1 MLSTSNMDPITK
13 NSLRLSIADF
23 LAISTKT
30 LSEAGIASARLDSE
44 LILAHILRRSR
55 EWLLAHDT
63 DTLTQ
68 SQQRQARQLLLQR
81 TQHRPIAY
89 LTGRRDFY
97 GHSFLVNEQV
107 LVPRPESEVILAI
120 LDELMQDN
128 HLRTVLD
135 VGTGSGCLAISVK
148 LTHPDLAVSACDIS
162 ESALLVARHNA
173 ARLLPSGRQIKFYQ
187 SDLLSDLPADSRFDL
202 IVANLPYLSPGQDGL
217 SPELAYEPAIAL
229 YADDD
234 GLSLIKQL
242 ITTAPARLTPGG
254 YLLLEMNT
262 KQIEAVASYATDYR
276 YQVVKQEPFHLL
288 MRLAN

>member
-1 MLSTSNMDPITK
+1 MDPITK
-13 NSLRLSIADF
+13 NSPRLSIADF

-30 LSEAGIASARLDSE
+30 LSEANIASARLDSE
-44 LILAHILRRSR
+44 LILAHVLRRSR
-55 EWLLAHDT
+55 EWLLAHDAVI
-63 DTLTQ
+63 LTQ
-68 SQQRQARQLLLQR
+68 PQQQQARQLLLQR
-81 TQHRPIAY
+81 TQRQPIAY

-120 LDELMQDN
+120 LDELMQAN

-135 VGTGSGCLAISVK
+135 VGTGSGCLAISIK
-148 LTHPDLAVSACDIS
+148 LAHPDLAVSACDIS
-162 ESALLVARHNA
+162 ESALPVARRNA
-173 ARLLPSGRQIKFYQ
+173 AQLLPSGQQIKFYQ
-187 SDLLSDLPADSRFDL
+187 SDLLSDLPVDSRFDL

-217 SPELAYEPAIAL
+217 SPELAYEPATAL

-242 ITTAPARLTPGG
+242 ITTAPAHLTPRG

-262 KQIEAVASYATDYR
+262 DQIEAVASYATDYR

>member
-1 MLSTSNMDPITK
+1 MDPITK
-13 NSLRLSIADF
+13 NRPRLSIADF
-23 LAISTKT
+23 LVISTKT
-30 LSEAGIASARLDSE
+30 LSKAGIASARLDSE
-44 LILAHILRRSR
+44 LILAHVLRRSR
-55 EWLLAHDT
+55 EWLLAHDAVI
-63 DTLTQ
+63 LTQ
-68 SQQRQARQLLLQR
+68 PQQQQARQLLLQR
-81 TQHRPIAY
+81 TQRQPIAY

-107 LVPRPESEVILAI
+107 LVPRPESEVILAM
-120 LDELMQDN
+120 LDELMQAN
-128 HLRTVLD
+128 HPRTVLD
-135 VGTGSGCLAISVK
+135 VGTGSGCLAISIK
-148 LTHPDLAVSACDIS
+148 LAHPDLAVSACDIS
-162 ESALLVARHNA
+162 ESALPVARRNA
-173 ARLLPSGRQIKFYQ
+173 ARLLPSGQQVKFYQ
-187 SDLLSDLPADSRFDL
+187 SDLLSDLPVGSQFDL
-202 IVANLPYLSPGQDGL
+202 IVANLPYLSPGQDDL

-262 KQIEAVASYATDYR
+262 DQIEAVASYATDYR

>member
-1 MLSTSNMDPITK
+1 MDPIAK
-13 NSLRLSIADF
+13 NSPCLSIAGF

-55 EWLLAHDT
+55 EWLLAHDAT
-63 DTLTQ
+63 ALTQ
-68 SQQRQARQLLLQR
+68 PQQQQARQLLLQR
-81 TQHRPIAY
+81 TQRQPIAY

-107 LVPRPESEVILAI
+107 LVPRPESEVILAM
-120 LDELMQDN
+120 LDELMQAN
-128 HLRTVLD
+128 HPRMVLD
-135 VGTGSGCLAISVK
+135 VGTGSGCLAISIK
-148 LTHPDLAVSACDIS
+148 LAHPDLAVSACDIS
-162 ESALLVARHNA
+162 KSALLVARRNA
-173 ARLLPSGRQIKFYQ
+173 ARLLPSGQQIKFYQ
-187 SDLLSDLPADSRFDL
+187 SDLLSDLPVGSQFDL

-242 ITTAPARLTPGG
+242 ITTAPAHLTPRG

-262 KQIEAVASYATDYR
+262 DQIETVVSYATGYR

>member
-1 MLSTSNMDPITK
+1 MDPITK
-13 NSLRLSIADF
+13 NSPHLSIADF

-55 EWLLAHDT
+55 EWLLAHDAT
-63 DTLTQ
+63 ALTQ
-68 SQQRQARQLLLQR
+68 PQQQQARQLLLQR
-81 TQHRPIAY
+81 TQRQPIAY

-120 LDELMQDN
+120 LDELAQDH

-135 VGTGSGCLAISVK
+135 VGTGSGCLATSIK
-148 LTHPDLAVSACDIS
+148 LAHPNLTVSACDIS
-162 ESALLVARHNA
+162 ESALLVARRNA
-173 ARLLPSGRQIKFYQ
+173 ARLLPSGQQIKFYQ
-187 SDLLSDLPADSRFDL
+187 SDLLSDLPVGSQFDL
-202 IVANLPYLSPGQDGL
+202 IIANLPYLSPGQDGL
-217 SPELAYEPAIAL
+217 SPELAYEPATAL

-242 ITTAPARLTPGG
+242 VATAPARLTPGG
-254 YLLLEMNT
+254 HLLLEMNT
-262 KQIEAVASYATDYR
+262 KQIEAVASYATSYR

-288 MRLAN
+288 MRLVN

>member
-1 MLSTSNMDPITK
+1 MDPVTK
-13 NSLRLSIADF
+13 NSPHLSIADF

-30 LSEAGIASARLDSE
+30 LSKAGIASARLDSE

-55 EWLLAHDT
+55 EWLLAHDAT
-63 DTLTQ
+63 ALTQ
-68 SQQRQARQLLLQR
+68 PQQQQARQLLLQR
-81 TQHRPIAY
+81 TRRQPIAY

-107 LVPRPESEVILAI
+107 LIPRPESEVILAI
-120 LDELMQDN
+120 LDELTQDH

-135 VGTGSGCLAISVK
+135 VGTGSGCLAISIK
-148 LTHPDLAVSACDIS
+148 LAHPDLAVSACDIS
-162 ESALLVARHNA
+162 ESALPVARRNA
-173 ARLLPSGRQIKFYQ
+173 ARLLPSSQQVKFYQ
-187 SDLLSDLPADSRFDL
+187 SDLLSNLPVDSRFDL
-202 IVANLPYLSPGQDGL
+202 VAANLPYLSPGQDGL
-217 SPELAYEPAIAL
+217 SPELAYEPATAL

-242 ITTAPARLTPGG
+242 IATAPARLTPGG

-262 KQIEAVASYATDYR
+262 DRVETVASYAIGYR

-288 MRLAN
+288 MRLA

>member
-1 MLSTSNMDPITK
+1 MDPITK
-13 NSLRLSIADF
+13 NSPRLSIADF

-63 DTLTQ
+63 GTLTQ

-81 TQHRPIAY
+81 TQRRPIAY
-89 LTGRRDFY
+89 LTGKRDFY

-107 LVPRPESEVILAI
+107 LVPRPESEVILAM
-120 LDELMQDN
+120 LDELAQDN

-135 VGTGSGCLAISVK
+135 VGTGSGCLAISIK

-162 ESALLVARHNA
+162 ESALLVARRNA
-173 ARLLPSGRQIKFYQ
+173 ARLLSSGQQIKFYQ
-187 SDLLSDLPADSRFDL
+187 SDLLSNLPVDSRFDL

-262 KQIEAVASYATDYR
+262 DQIEAVASYATDYR
-276 YQVVKQEPFHLL
+276 YQVIKQEPFHLL

>member
-1 MLSTSNMDPITK
+1 MDPVTK
-13 NSLRLSIADF
+13 NSPHLSIADF

-30 LSEAGIASARLDSE
+30 LSKAGIASARLDSE
-44 LILAHILRRSR
+44 LILAHVLRRSR

-81 TQHRPIAY
+81 TQRRPIAY

-120 LDELMQDN
+120 LDGLVQDN
-128 HLRTVLD
+128 HLRTMLD
-135 VGTGSGCLAISVK
+135 VGTGSGCLAISIK
-148 LTHPDLAVSACDIS
+148 LTHPGLAISACDIS
-162 ESALLVARHNA
+162 ESALLVARRNA
-173 ARLLPSGRQIKFYQ
+173 ARLLPSGQQIKFYQ
-187 SDLLSDLPADSRFDL
+187 SDLLINLPVDSRFDL
-202 IVANLPYLSPGQDGL
+202 IVANLPYLSPGQDDL

-262 KQIEAVASYATDYR
+262 KQIEAVASYATNYR

-288 MRLAN
+288 IRLAN

>member
-1 MLSTSNMDPITK
+1 MDPITK
-13 NSLRLSIADF
+13 NSPRLSIADF

-55 EWLLAHDT
+55 EWLLAHDAT
-63 DTLTQ
+63 ALTQ
-68 SQQRQARQLLLQR
+68 PQQQQARQLLLQR
-81 TQHRPIAY
+81 TQRQPIAY

-120 LDELMQDN
+120 LDELMQAN

-148 LTHPDLAVSACDIS
+148 LAHSNLTVSACDIS
-162 ESALLVARHNA
+162 ESALLVARRNA
-173 ARLLPSGRQIKFYQ
+173 ARLLPSGQQIKFYQ
-187 SDLLSDLPADSRFDL
+187 SDLLSDLPVDNRFDL
-202 IVANLPYLSPGQDGL
+202 IVANLPYLSPGENGL

-242 ITTAPARLTPGG
+242 ITTAPAHLTSHG

-262 KQIEAVASYATDYR
+262 KQIETVASYATDYR
-276 YQVVKQEPFHLL
+276 YQVVKREPFHLL
-288 MRLAN
+288 MRLA

>member
-1 MLSTSNMDPITK
+1 MDSVTK
-13 NSLRLSIADF
+13 NSPRLSIADF
-23 LAISTKT
+23 LAIGTKA
-30 LSEAGIASARLDSE
+30 LSKADIASARLDSE
-44 LILAHILRRSR
+44 LILTHVLRRSR

-81 TQHRPIAY
+81 TQRQPIAY

-107 LVPRPESEVILAI
+107 LVPRPESEAILAI
-120 LDELMQDN
+120 LDELAQDH

-162 ESALLVARHNA
+162 ESALLVARRNA
-173 ARLLPSGRQIKFYQ
+173 ARLLPSGQQIKFYQ
-187 SDLLSDLPADSRFDL
+187 SDLLSDLPVDSRFDL
-202 IVANLPYLSPGQDGL
+202 IVANLPYLSPGQDDL

-242 ITTAPARLTPGG
+242 IATAPARLTPGG
-254 YLLLEMNT
+254 YLLLEMDSG
-262 KQIEAVASYATDYR
+262 QIETVASYATSYR
-276 YQVVKQEPFHLL
+276 YQAVKQEPFHLL

>member
-1 MLSTSNMDPITK
+1 MDPVTK
-13 NSLRLSIADF
+13 NSPHLSIADF

-30 LSEAGIASARLDSE
+30 LSKAGIASARLDSE
-44 LILAHILRRSR
+44 LILAHVLRRSR
-55 EWLLAHDT
+55 EWLLAHDAT
-63 DTLTQ
+63 ALTQ
-68 SQQRQARQLLLQR
+68 SQQRQARQSLLQR
-81 TQHRPIAY
+81 TQRRPIAY
-89 LTGRRDFY
+89 LTGRRDLY

-120 LDELMQDN
+120 LDELAQDH

-135 VGTGSGCLAISVK
+135 VGTGSGCLAISIK

-162 ESALLVARHNA
+162 ESALLVARRNA
-173 ARLLPSGRQIKFYQ
+173 ARLLSSGQQIKFYQ
-187 SDLLSDLPADSRFDL
+187 SDLLSDLPVNSRFDL
-202 IVANLPYLSPGQDGL
+202 IVANLPYLSPGQDDL

-242 ITTAPARLTPGG
+242 ITTAPAHLTPRG

-262 KQIEAVASYATDYR
+262 DQIEAVASYATDYR

>member
-1 MLSTSNMDPITK
+1 MDPITK
-13 NSLRLSIADF
+13 NSPRLSIADF

-30 LSEAGIASARLDSE
+30 LSEAGIASAGLDSE
-44 LILAHILRRSR
+44 LILAHILQRSR
-55 EWLLAHDT
+55 EWLLAHDAT
-63 DTLTQ
+63 ALTQ

-81 TQHRPIAY
+81 TQRQPIAY

-120 LDELMQDN
+120 LGELMQDN

-162 ESALLVARHNA
+162 ESALLVARRNA
-173 ARLLPSGRQIKFYQ
+173 ARLLPSGQQIKFYQ
-187 SDLLSDLPADSRFDL
+187 SDLLSDLPVDSRFDL
-202 IVANLPYLSPGQDGL
+202 VVANLPYLSPGENGL

-262 KQIEAVASYATDYR
+262 KQIEIVASYATDYR

-288 MRLAN
+288 MRLA

>member
-1 MLSTSNMDPITK
+1 MDPITK
-13 NSLRLSIADF
+13 NSPCLSIADF

-81 TQHRPIAY
+81 TQRRPIAY

-120 LDELMQDN
+120 LDELMQDH

-148 LTHPDLAVSACDIS
+148 LTHPDLAVSACDTS
-162 ESALLVARHNA
+162 ESALLVARRNA
-173 ARLLPSGRQIKFYQ
+173 ARLLPSGQQIKFYQ
-187 SDLLSDLPADSRFDL
+187 SDLLSDLPVDSRFDL

-217 SPELAYEPAIAL
+217 SPELAFEPAIAL

-242 ITTAPARLTPGG
+242 ITTAPAHLAPHG
-254 YLLLEMNT
+254 YLLLEMST
-262 KQIEAVASYATDYR
+262 KQIETVASYATDYR

>member
-1 MLSTSNMDPITK
+1 MDPITK
-13 NSLRLSIADF
+13 NSPHLSIADF

-30 LSEAGIASARLDSE
+30 LSKAGIASARLDSE

-55 EWLLAHDT
+55 EWLLAHNAT
-63 DTLTQ
+63 ALTQ
-68 SQQRQARQLLLQR
+68 PQQQQARQLLLQR
-81 TQHRPIAY
+81 TQRQPIAY

-107 LVPRPESEVILAI
+107 LVPRPESEAILAI
-120 LDELMQDN
+120 LDELAQDY
-128 HLRTVLD
+128 HLSTVLD
-135 VGTGSGCLAISVK
+135 VGTGSGCLAISIK
-148 LTHPDLAVSACDIS
+148 LAHPDLAVGACDIS
-162 ESALLVARHNA
+162 GSALSVARHNA

-202 IVANLPYLSPGQDGL
+202 IVANLPYLPPGQDGL
-217 SPELAYEPAIAL
+217 SPELAYEPATAL

-242 ITTAPARLTPGG
+242 ITTAPAHLTPRGH
-254 YLLLEMNT
+254 LLLEMNT
-262 KQIEAVASYATDYR
+262 DQIETVVSYATGYR

-288 MRLAN
+288 MRLPVN

>member
-1 MLSTSNMDPITK
+1 MDPITK
-13 NSLRLSIADF
+13 NSPRLSIADF

-55 EWLLAHDT
+55 EWLLAHDAT
-63 DTLTQ
+63 ALTQ
-68 SQQRQARQLLLQR
+68 SQQRQVRQLLLQR
-81 TQHRPIAY
+81 TQRQPIAY

-107 LVPRPESEVILAI
+107 LVPRPESEVILAM

-135 VGTGSGCLAISVK
+135 VGTGSGCLAISIK
-148 LTHPDLAVSACDIS
+148 LTHPDLVVSACDIS
-162 ESALLVARHNA
+162 ESALLVARRNA
-173 ARLLPSGRQIKFYQ
+173 ARLLSSGQQIKFYQ
-187 SDLLSDLPADSRFDL
+187 SDLLSGLPVSSRFDL

-217 SPELAYEPAIAL
+217 SPELAYEPATAL

-242 ITTAPARLTPGG
+242 ITTAPARLTPHG

-262 KQIEAVASYATDYR
+262 KQIETAVSYATGYR

-288 MRLAN
+288 MRLA

>member
-1 MLSTSNMDPITK
+1 MDPVTK
-13 NSLRLSIADF
+13 NSPRLSIADF
-23 LAISTKT
+23 LAISTKK
-30 LSEAGIASARLDSE
+30 LSKAGIASARLDSE

-55 EWLLAHDT
+55 EWLLAHDAT
-63 DTLTQ
+63 ALTQ
-68 SQQRQARQLLLQR
+68 SQQQQARQLLLQR
-81 TQHRPIAY
+81 TQCQPIAY

-107 LVPRPESEVILAI
+107 LVPRPESEVILAM
-120 LDELMQDN
+120 LDELVQDN
-128 HLRTVLD
+128 HLRAVLD
-135 VGTGSGCLAISVK
+135 VGTGSGCLAISIK
-148 LTHPDLAVSACDIS
+148 LAHPGLAVIACDIS
-162 ESALLVARHNA
+162 ESALPVAKRNA

-187 SDLLSDLPADSRFDL
+187 SDLLSDLPTDSRFDL
-202 IVANLPYLSPGQDGL
+202 IVANLPYLSPGENSL

-242 ITTAPARLTPGG
+242 IATAPAHLTPGG

-262 KQIEAVASYATDYR
+262 KQIETVASYATGYR

>member
-1 MLSTSNMDPITK
+1 MDPVTK
-13 NSLRLSIADF
+13 NSPRLSIADF

-55 EWLLAHDT
+55 EWLLAHDAT
-63 DTLTQ
+63 ALTQ
-68 SQQRQARQLLLQR
+68 PQQQQARQLLLQR
-81 TQHRPIAY
+81 TQRQPIAY

-107 LVPRPESEVILAI
+107 LVPRPESEAILAI
-120 LDELMQDN
+120 LDELAQDH

-135 VGTGSGCLAISVK
+135 VGTGSGCLATSIK
-148 LTHPDLAVSACDIS
+148 LAHPGLAVSACDIS
-162 ESALLVARHNA
+162 ESALPVAKRNA
-173 ARLLPSGRQIKFYQ
+173 ARLLPSGRQVKFYQ
-187 SDLLSDLPADSRFDL
+187 SDLLSDLPVGSQFDL
-202 IVANLPYLSPGQDGL
+202 IVANLPYLPPGQDGL
-217 SPELAYEPAIAL
+217 SPELAFEPAIAL

-242 ITTAPARLTPGG
+242 ITTAPAHLTPRGH
-254 YLLLEMNT
+254 LLLEMNT
-262 KQIEAVASYATDYR
+262 DQIETVASYATGYR

>member
-1 MLSTSNMDPITK
+1 MDPITK
-13 NSLRLSIADF
+13 NSPHLSIADF

-30 LSEAGIASARLDSE
+30 LSKAGIASAKLDSE
-44 LILAHILRRSR
+44 LILAHVLRRSR
-55 EWLLAHDT
+55 EWLLAHDAV
-63 DTLTQ
+63 TLTQ
-68 SQQRQARQLLLQR
+68 PQQQQARQSLLQR
-81 TQHRPIAY
+81 TQRRPIAY

-107 LVPRPESEVILAI
+107 LVPRPESEVILAM
-120 LDELMQDN
+120 LDELIQAN
-128 HLRTVLD
+128 HPRTVLD
-135 VGTGSGCLAISVK
+135 VGTGSGCLAISIK

-162 ESALLVARHNA
+162 ESALLVARRNA

-187 SDLLSDLPADSRFDL
+187 SDLLSNLPVDSRFDL

-234 GLSLIKQL
+234 GLSLIKRL
-242 ITTAPARLTPGG
+242 IATAPARLTTGG

-262 KQIEAVASYATDYR
+262 DQIETAVNYATGYR
-276 YQVVKQEPFHLL
+276 YQVIKQEPFHLL
-288 MRLAN
+288 IRLA

>member
-1 MLSTSNMDPITK
+1 MDPITK
-13 NSLRLSIADF
+13 NSPRLSIADF

-30 LSEAGIASARLDSE
+30 LSKAGIASARLDSE
-44 LILAHILRRSR
+44 LILAHVLRRSR
-55 EWLLAHDT
+55 EWLLAHDAT
-63 DTLTQ
+63 ALTQ
-68 SQQRQARQLLLQR
+68 SQQRQARQSLLQR
-81 TQHRPIAY
+81 TQRRPIAY

-120 LDELMQDN
+120 LDELAQDH

-162 ESALLVARHNA
+162 KSALLVARRNA
-173 ARLLPSGRQIKFYQ
+173 ARLLPSGQQIKFYQ
-187 SDLLSDLPADSRFDL
+187 SDLLSDLPVGSQFDL

-242 ITTAPARLTPGG
+242 IATAPARLTPGG

-262 KQIEAVASYATDYR
+262 GQIETVANHATGYR

-288 MRLAN
+288 MRLT

>member
-1 MLSTSNMDPITK
+1 MDPVTK
-13 NSLRLSIADF
+13 NSSRLSIADF

-81 TQHRPIAY
+81 TQRRPIAY

-107 LVPRPESEVILAI
+107 LVPRPESEAILAI
-120 LDELMQDN
+120 LDELAQDH

-135 VGTGSGCLAISVK
+135 VGTGSGCLATSIK
-148 LTHPDLAVSACDIS
+148 LAHPDLAVSACDIS
-162 ESALLVARHNA
+162 ESALLVARRNA
-173 ARLLPSGRQIKFYQ
+173 ARLLPSGQQIKFYQ
-187 SDLLSDLPADSRFDL
+187 SDLLSNLPADSRFDL
-202 IVANLPYLSPGQDGL
+202 IVANLPYLSPGQDDL
-217 SPELAYEPAIAL
+217 SPELAFEPAIAL

-242 ITTAPARLTPGG
+242 ITTAPAHLTPGG

-262 KQIEAVASYATDYR
+262 KQIETVASYATNHR

-288 MRLAN
+288 MRLPVN

>member
-1 MLSTSNMDPITK
+1 MDPIAK
-13 NSLRLSIADF
+13 NSPRLSIADF

-81 TQHRPIAY
+81 TQRRPIAY
-89 LTGRRDFY
+89 LTGERDFY

-120 LDELMQDN
+120 LDELAQDH

-135 VGTGSGCLAISVK
+135 VGTGSGCLAISIK
-148 LTHPDLAVSACDIS
+148 LAHPDLAVSACDIS
-162 ESALLVARHNA
+162 ESALLVARRNA

-187 SDLLSDLPADSRFDL
+187 SDLLSDLPTDSRFDL
-202 IVANLPYLSPGQDGL
+202 IVANLPYLSPGQDDL

-262 KQIEAVASYATDYR
+262 KQIETVVSYATDYR

>member
-1 MLSTSNMDPITK
+1 MDPITK
-13 NSLRLSIADF
+13 NSPCLSIADF

-55 EWLLAHDT
+55 EWLLAHDAT
-63 DTLTQ
+63 TLTQ
-68 SQQRQARQLLLQR
+68 SQQRQARQSLLQR
-81 TQHRPIAY
+81 TQRRPIAY

-107 LVPRPESEVILAI
+107 LVPRPESEVILAM
-120 LDELMQDN
+120 LDELAQDH

-135 VGTGSGCLAISVK
+135 VGTGSGCLAISIK
-148 LTHPDLAVSACDIS
+148 LAHPDLAVSACDIS
-162 ESALLVARHNA
+162 ESALPVARRNA
-173 ARLLPSGRQIKFYQ
+173 ARLLPYGQQIKFYQ
-187 SDLLSDLPADSRFDL
+187 SDLLSNLPVDSQFDL

-242 ITTAPARLTPGG
+242 IATAPARLTPGG
-254 YLLLEMNT
+254 YLLLEMDT
-262 KQIEAVASYATDYR
+262 KQIEAVASYATGYR

-288 MRLAN
+288 MRLA

>member
-1 MLSTSNMDPITK
+1 MDPVIK
-13 NSLRLSIADF
+13 NSPHLSIADF

-44 LILAHILRRSR
+44 LILVHVLRRSR
-55 EWLLAHDT
+55 EWLLAHDAT
-63 DTLTQ
+63 ALTQ

-81 TQHRPIAY
+81 TQRQPIAY

-135 VGTGSGCLAISVK
+135 VGTGSGCLAISIK
-148 LTHPDLAVSACDIS
+148 LAHSNPTVSACDIS
-162 ESALLVARHNA
+162 ESALLVARRNA
-173 ARLLPSGRQIKFYQ
+173 ARLLPSGQQIKFYQ
-187 SDLLSDLPADSRFDL
+187 SDLLSNLPVDSRFDL
-202 IVANLPYLSPGQDGL
+202 IVANLPYLSPGQDDL

-262 KQIEAVASYATDYR
+262 KQIEIVASYATDYR

-288 MRLAN
+288 MGLT

>member
-1 MLSTSNMDPITK
+1 MDPITK

-55 EWLLAHDT
+55 EWLLAHDAT
-63 DTLTQ
+63 ALTQ
-68 SQQRQARQLLLQR
+68 PQQQQARQLLLQR
-81 TQHRPIAY
+81 TRRQPIAY

-107 LVPRPESEVILAI
+107 LVPRPESEAILAI

-128 HLRTVLD
+128 YLLGTVLD
-135 VGTGSGCLAISVK
+135 VGTGSGCLAISAK
-148 LTHPDLAVSACDIS
+148 LAHSNLTVSACDIS
-162 ESALLVARHNA
+162 ESALLVARRNA
-173 ARLLPSGRQIKFYQ
+173 ARLLPSAQQIKFYQ
-187 SDLLSDLPADSRFDL
+187 SDLLSDLPVDSRFDL
-202 IVANLPYLSPGQDGL
+202 IVANLPYLSPGENGL

-229 YADDD
+229 YASDD

-242 ITTAPARLTPGG
+242 IATAPARLTPGG
-254 YLLLEMNT
+254 YLLLEMDT
-262 KQIEAVASYATDYR
+262 DQTETVASYATGYC

>member
-1 MLSTSNMDPITK
+1 MDPITK
-13 NSLRLSIADF
+13 NSPHLSIADF

-68 SQQRQARQLLLQR
+68 SQQQQARQLLLQR
-81 TQHRPIAY
+81 TQRQPIAY

-120 LDELMQDN
+120 LDELAQDH

-148 LTHPDLAVSACDIS
+148 LAHSNLTVSACDVS
-162 ESALLVARHNA
+162 ESALLVARRNA
-173 ARLLPSGRQIKFYQ
+173 ARLLPSGQQIKFYQ
-187 SDLLSDLPADSRFDL
+187 SNLLSDLPVDSRFDL
-202 IVANLPYLSPGQDGL
+202 VVANLPYLSPGQDGL
-217 SPELAYEPAIAL
+217 SPELAYEPATAL

-242 ITTAPARLTPGG
+242 ITTAPAHLTPRGH
-254 YLLLEMNT
+254 LLLEMNT
-262 KQIEAVASYATDYR
+262 KQVETVASYATDYR

-288 MRLAN
+288 MRLA

>member
-1 MLSTSNMDPITK
+1 MDPVTK
-13 NSLRLSIADF
+13 NNPRLSIADF

-30 LSEAGIASARLDSE
+30 LSKAGIASARLDSE
-44 LILAHILRRSR
+44 LILAHVLRRSR

-81 TQHRPIAY
+81 TQRRPIAY
-89 LTGRRDFY
+89 LTGKRDFY

-107 LVPRPESEVILAI
+107 LVPRPESEVILAM
-120 LDELMQDN
+120 LDELVQDN
-128 HLRTVLD
+128 HLRAVLD
-135 VGTGSGCLAISVK
+135 VGTGSGCLAISIK
-148 LTHPDLAVSACDIS
+148 LAHPDLAVSACDIS
-162 ESALLVARHNA
+162 ESALSVARRNA
-173 ARLLPSGRQIKFYQ
+173 AQLLPSGRQIKFYQ
-187 SDLLSDLPADSRFDL
+187 SDLLSDLPVDSRFDL
-202 IVANLPYLSPGQDGL
+202 IVANLPYLSPGQGDL

-242 ITTAPARLTPGG
+242 ITTTPAHLTPRG

-262 KQIEAVASYATDYR
+262 DQIETVASYATDYH

-288 MRLAN
+288 MRLAD

>member
-1 MLSTSNMDPITK
+1 MDPITK
-13 NSLRLSIADF
+13 NSPHLSIADF

-44 LILAHILRRSR
+44 LILAHVLRRSR
-55 EWLLAHDT
+55 EWLLAHDAV
-63 DTLTQ
+63 TLAQ
-68 SQQRQARQLLLQR
+68 PQQRQARQLLLQR
-81 TQHRPIAY
+81 TRRQPIAY

-120 LDELMQDN
+120 LDELAQDH

-135 VGTGSGCLAISVK
+135 VGTGSGCLAISIK
-148 LTHPDLAVSACDIS
+148 LAHPDLAVSACDTS
-162 ESALLVARHNA
+162 ESALLVARRNA
-173 ARLLPSGRQIKFYQ
+173 ARLLPSGQQIKFYQ
-187 SDLLSDLPADSRFDL
+187 SDLLSGLPVSSRFDL

-254 YLLLEMNT
+254 YLLLEMDT
-262 KQIEAVASYATDYR
+262 DQIETVASYATGYR

-288 MRLAN
+288 MRLAS

>member
-1 MLSTSNMDPITK
+1 MDPVTK
-13 NSLRLSIADF
+13 NSPRLSIADF

-81 TQHRPIAY
+81 TQRRPIAY

-107 LVPRPESEVILAI
+107 LVPRPESEAILAI
-120 LDELMQDN
+120 LDELAQDH

-135 VGTGSGCLAISVK
+135 VGTGSGCLATSIK
-148 LTHPDLAVSACDIS
+148 LAHPDLAVSACDIS
-162 ESALLVARHNA
+162 ESALLVARRNA
-173 ARLLPSGRQIKFYQ
+173 ARLLPSGQQIKFYQ
-187 SDLLSDLPADSRFDL
+187 SDLLNDLPTDSRFDL
-202 IVANLPYLSPGQDGL
+202 IVANLPYLSPGQDDL

-242 ITTAPARLTPGG
+242 ITTAPAHLTPRG
-254 YLLLEMNT
+254 YLLLEMNAN
-262 KQIEAVASYATDYR
+262 QIETVASYATDYR

-288 MRLAN
+288 MRLA

>member
-1 MLSTSNMDPITK
+1 MDPITK
-13 NSLRLSIADF
+13 NSPRLSIADF

-30 LSEAGIASARLDSE
+30 LSNAGIASARLDSE

-55 EWLLAHDT
+55 EWLLAHDAT
-63 DTLTQ
+63 ALTQ
-68 SQQRQARQLLLQR
+68 PQQRQARQLLLQR
-81 TQHRPIAY
+81 TRHQPIAY
-89 LTGRRDFY
+89 LTGKRDFY

-107 LVPRPESEVILAI
+107 LVPRPESEVILAM
-120 LDELMQDN
+120 LDELAQDH

-135 VGTGSGCLAISVK
+135 VGTGSGCLAISIK
-148 LTHPDLAVSACDIS
+148 LAHPDLAVSACDIS
-162 ESALLVARHNA
+162 ESALPVARLNA
-173 ARLLPSGRQIKFYQ
+173 VRLLPSSQQVKFYQ
-187 SDLLSDLPADSRFDL
+187 SDLLSDLPVGSQFDL

-254 YLLLEMNT
+254 YLLLEMDT
-262 KQIEAVASYATDYR
+262 DQIETVANYATGYR

-288 MRLAN
+288 MRLA

>member
-1 MLSTSNMDPITK
+1 MDPVTK
-13 NSLRLSIADF
+13 NSPRLSIADF

-30 LSEAGIASARLDSE
+30 LSKAGIASARLDSE
-44 LILAHILRRSR
+44 LILVHVLRRSR

-128 HLRTVLD
+128 HLGTVLD
-135 VGTGSGCLAISVK
+135 VGTGSGCLAISIK
-148 LTHPDLAVSACDIS
+148 LAHPDLIVSACDIS
-162 ESALLVARHNA
+162 ESALLVARRNA
-173 ARLLPSGRQIKFYQ
+173 ARLLPSSQQIKFYQ
-187 SDLLSDLPADSRFDL
+187 SDLLSNLPADSRFDL
-202 IVANLPYLSPGQDGL
+202 IVANPPYLSPGQDGL
-217 SPELAYEPAIAL
+217 SPELAFEPAIAL

-242 ITTAPARLTPGG
+242 ITTAPDHLTPRG

-262 KQIEAVASYATDYR
+262 KQIETVASYATGYR

-288 MRLAN
+288 MRLPVN

>member
-1 MLSTSNMDPITK
+1 MDPITK
-13 NSLRLSIADF
+13 NSPHLSIADF

-30 LSEAGIASARLDSE
+30 LSKAGIASVRMDSE
-44 LILAHILRRSR
+44 LILAHVLRRSR
-55 EWLLAHDT
+55 EWLLAHDAV
-63 DTLTQ
+63 TLTQ
-68 SQQRQARQLLLQR
+68 PQQQQARQLLLQR
-81 TQHRPIAY
+81 TRRQPIAY

-107 LVPRPESEVILAI
+107 LVPRPESEVILAM
-120 LDELMQDN
+120 LDKLMQAN
-128 HLRTVLD
+128 HPRTVLD
-135 VGTGSGCLAISVK
+135 VGTGSGCLAISIK
-148 LTHPDLAVSACDIS
+148 LAHPDLAVSACDIS
-162 ESALLVARHNA
+162 ESALLVARRNA

-187 SDLLSDLPADSRFDL
+187 SDLLSNLPVNSRFDL
-202 IVANLPYLSPGQDGL
+202 IVANLPYLSPGENGL

-262 KQIEAVASYATDYR
+262 DQIEAVASYATDYR

>member
-1 MLSTSNMDPITK
+1 MDPVTK
-13 NSLRLSIADF
+13 NSPHLSIADF

-30 LSEAGIASARLDSE
+30 LSKAGIASARLDSE
-44 LILAHILRRSR
+44 LILAHVLRRSR

-89 LTGRRDFY
+89 LTGKRDFY

-120 LDELMQDN
+120 LDGLAQDN
-128 HLRTVLD
+128 HLRAVLD
-135 VGTGSGCLAISVK
+135 VGTGSGCLAISIK
-148 LTHPDLAVSACDIS
+148 LTHPGLAVSACDIS
-162 ESALLVARHNA
+162 ESALLVARRNA
-173 ARLLPSGRQIKFYQ
+173 ARLLPSGQQIKFYQ
-187 SDLLSDLPADSRFDL
+187 SDLLSNLPVDSRFDL
-202 IVANLPYLSPGQDGL
+202 IVANLPYLSPGQDDL

-242 ITTAPARLTPGG
+242 IATAPAHLTPHG

-262 KQIEAVASYATDYR
+262 KQIETAANYAIGYR

-288 MRLAN
+288 MRLLVN